1 MKALSVRPP
10 WARQIVNGT
19 KTTEYRTWP
28 APAWLIGHRLYI
40 HQSGPNGAIIGSVTL
55 RACRKVGNVWHW
67 LLTEPTSY
75 HQPIPMKGRLGL
87 WNVPVG
93 LTLEV

>member
-1 MKALSVRPP
+1 MKALSVRAP

-28 APAWLIGHRLYI
+28 APAALIGARIYI
-40 HQSGPNGAIIGSVTL
+40 HECGPGGRGIIGSVTV
-55 RACRKVGNVWHW
+55 RACRKVGKVWHW

-75 HQPIPMKGRLGL
+75 HVPVPMKGRLGL
-87 WNVPVG
+87 WNPVG
-93 LTLEV
+93 LTLE